1 MTRTAI
7 ALIGQRRQA
16 LASVGTRLALG
27 AYPLA
32 FVVVFGWAYGKDAFD
47 LAAAAGNWAAY
58 LNVFVLAGFALVPP
72 AVARLR
78 GDAGRMAADR
88 AIVRNHIALARWLL
102 LAAVATALGLAMT
115 IDGAFPEL
123 AARGGARLQ
132 SWYACFALLALTQV
146 PATLWL
152 GVVQAAGRYAVGLA
166 AIALPRLLAVLAVPA
181 CKAAGASASWSIG
194 AVTAIV
200 LVGQVWLAAAGR
212 RALCAID
219 PQLLRERGDAAAVLW
234 PNISGGAVTLVG
246 AMVTIVPVTI
256 VGYLHP
262 ADVGLAHVAVGVSN
276 AVGAVFVAAFFPAS
290 LALAQGVPSR
300 SVLWRHSLGLA
311 RRIAA
316 GTAAALALMWL
327 TQPVCAAARVALCD
341 AGVYMLL
348 SAVLLGA
355 GLRLA
360 ALGPYHGGLAVG
372 RPHLALMSAC
382 VEALVVIGTMLA
394 LAPGWGLPALGLA
407 FLVGG
412 GARALVALTLELRW
426 LAEPGAEHAARS

>member
-1 MTRTAI
+1 VTRTAI

-102 LAAVATALGLAMT
+102 LAAVATALGLAVT

-234 PNISGGAVTLVG
+234 PNISGGTVTLVG
-246 AMVTIVPVTI
+246 AMVSIVPVTI

-300 SVLWRHSLGLA
+300 SALWRHSLGLA

-327 TQPVCAAARVALCD
+327 TQPVCAARVALCD